1 MNGVLWLNV
10 LHVGTAM
17 LFVAGLIG
25 RSASFGRAAQA
36 QDIHSAASLLRLSE
50 WFERTLVIPAYF
62 GVLVSGLLTAR
73 AAGWPLWSGLADGA
87 PKWPLLSLVLFLSP
101 WLFIP
106 TYLAPRRKRRAQA
119 LADALSRQIV
129 TARSD
134 VRPPRSG
141 RAPASTGGVRHDCR
155 GGGADGCETLL
166 SRIVIDKMR
175 AADPLVCHADCREP
189 AIILQGSDTGQ
200 SGV

>member
-1 MNGVLWLNV
+1 MKHARRHLMNGVLWLNV

-17 LFVAGLIG
+17 LFVAGLVG

-62 GVLVSGLLTAR
+62 GVLVSGVLTAR

-119 LADALSRQIV
+119 LADALSRQIITLDLTSALRDRGV
-129 TARSD
+129 LLLRRVEFAMTA
-134 VRPPRSG
+134 VVMVLMVAKPF
-141 RAPASTGGVRHDCR
+141 
-155 GGGADGCETLL
+155 
-166 SRIVIDKMR
+166 
-175 AADPLVCHADCREP
+175 
-189 AIILQGSDTGQ
+189 
-200 SGV
+200 